1 VAEQAAEGSK
11 LEQIK
16 SEGYLAASVGV
27 PCECNPYAPGR
38 NAAAWLVGWCQF
50 KNLQRME
57 TSREG

>member
-1 VAEQAAEGSK
+1 VDEKNTKQERV
-11 LEQIK
+11 K
-16 SEGYLAASVGV
+16 SEGYLAASCGV
-27 PCECNPYAPGR
+27 DATSNPYAPGR